1 MPIPLG
7 ILAVAGAG
15 AAGGGAAFELLETT
29 VLGADVASVSFSS
42 LGTYSA
48 YKHLQVRAVLQDTG
62 GNLLRVT
69 FNSTSGGTDYAT
81 HRLQGDGS
89 SVSAQQINL
98 NDTITLA
105 SLPTRGNEA
114 NTFMGWVVD
123 LLDFSNTNKNKTIKA
138 ITGTAQ
144 ASFRRTGLYTG
155 LWASTAAITTITF
168 AVTSGSITSG
178 SRLSLYGVR

>member
-1 MPIPLG
+1 MPFGLG
-7 ILAVAGAG
+7 FFATTGA

-42 LGTYSA
+42 LGSYSA

-62 GNLLRVT
+62 GNQLRIS
-69 FNSTSGGTDYAT
+69 FNNTVAGTDYAV

-89 SVSAQQINL
+89 SVSAQQL
-98 NDTITLA
+98 NATDNIVLA
-105 SLPTRGNEA
+105 SLPSRGNES
-114 NTFMGWVVD
+114 NTFMGWIVD
-123 LLDFSNTNKNKTIKA
+123 FLDFSNTNKNKTVKA

-144 ASFRRTGLYTG
+144 ASYRRTGLYTG

-168 AVTSGSITSG
+168 LVSSGSITSG
-178 SRLSLYGVR
+178 SRLSLYGIR